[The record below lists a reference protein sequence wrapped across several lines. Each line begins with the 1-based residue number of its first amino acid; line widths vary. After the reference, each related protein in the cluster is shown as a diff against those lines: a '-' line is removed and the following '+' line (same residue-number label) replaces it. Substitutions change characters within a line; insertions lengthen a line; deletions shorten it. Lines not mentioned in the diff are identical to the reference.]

1 MGAVATPVPALV
13 SVAEYLSTDYSPD
26 VDYVDG
32 ELQERNM
39 GEGQHSAVQKFFIVF
54 FAAREEQ
61 WHIVTYPE
69 QRVQTGTTRYRV
81 PDICVMSE
89 EAPFE
94 PIIRTAPLLC
104 IEVLSP
110 EDRMS
115 RVQKKVAEYIQM
127 GVRAVWIVDP
137 WERQVTIADGSVTL
151 QPADEELTVRG
162 TPIRVPV
169 AEIFRQLDRLEA
181 RLAR

>member
-1 MGAVATPVPALV
+1 MAETAVLVPVE
-13 SVAEYLSTDYSPD
+13 EYLTTDYSPD

-39 GEGQHSAVQKFFIVF
+39 GEGQHSSIQKFFIIYF
-54 FAAREEQ
+54 GTREEQ
-61 WHIVTYPE
+61 WHILTYPE
-69 QRVQTGTTRYRV
+69 QRVQTRPTRYRV
-81 PDICVMSE
+81 PDVCVMSE
-89 EAPFE
+89 DVPFE

-115 RVQKKVAEYIQM
+115 RVQKKVAEYIHM

-137 WERQVTIADGSVTL
+137 WERQVTIADGSITL

-162 TPIRVPV
+162 TDIRVPV
-169 AEIFRQLDRLEA
+169 PDIFRQLDKLEAKA
-181 RLAR
+181 RLAQ